1 MGGRGIG
8 GGVRENNG
16 YCFRPFL
23 LRMVTS
29 FFLFIM
35 VAFENLLYIPDLKMV
50 LIFFLLRKCSKTA
63 NVQMSLCLT
72 LAADSMSRNG
82 QRQGY
87 VVA

>member
-1 MGGRGIG
+1 
-8 GGVRENNG
+8 
-16 YCFRPFL
+16 
-23 LRMVTS
+23 
-29 FFLFIM
+29 M